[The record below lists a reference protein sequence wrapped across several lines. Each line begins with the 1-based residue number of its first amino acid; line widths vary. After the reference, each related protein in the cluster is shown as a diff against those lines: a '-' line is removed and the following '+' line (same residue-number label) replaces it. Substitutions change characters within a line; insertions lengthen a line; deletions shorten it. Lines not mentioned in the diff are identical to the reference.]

1 MSEEFSLTMRQR
13 VCPVCGSPNRIAA
26 DQGLARDKTPEYLRT
41 VGEVLK
47 FEISDF
53 AELLV
58 DIKCVDCNSVYVD
71 PRPSDRLLNQVYIRN
86 APIHHAGWSRFT
98 KAFLGED
105 SDDQLITAVRK
116 YLLRENLVPSS
127 YLEVGC
133 PFNGL
138 GLSFTN
144 PAQLRA
150 AVVDRSSSRDHY
162 SSSTRRR
169 ILRHS
174 TSLARVEMRL
184 QELLA
189 KSWLKLQPFR
199 RPQGLP
205 RRVQQPA
212 VEITLLAEFS
222 TNRWM
227 VECRGFGMS
236 CINAAGV
243 AMSATTISRE
253 QMKEIPANSFDLGG
267 LFNTLDHSDQPLELL
282 QLLTRTCKRLI
293 FAGHSMREA
302 HLQHRF
308 AFTSDT
314 IPLLCEKLSVDCRNL
329 SSELTE
335 AADGWHVFLIDCESV
350 VGL

>member
-1 MSEEFSLTMRQR
+1 MGEEFSLTTRQH
-13 VCPVCGSPNRIAA
+13 VCPVCGSPNRTVTNN
-26 DQGLARDKTPEYLRT
+26 GLARDKIPEYLRV

-47 FEISDF
+47 FEYSDF

-58 DIKCVDCNSVYVD
+58 DVKCVDCKSVYVD
-71 PRPSDRLLNQVYIRN
+71 PRASDRLLNQVYIRN

-98 KAFLGED
+98 KALLGED
-105 SDDQLITAVRK
+105 PDDELITSVQK
-116 YLLRENLVPSS
+116 YLFRENLVPRS

-138 GLSFTN
+138 GLSLTN
-144 PAQLRA
+144 PAQLRS
-150 AVVDRSSSRDHY
+150 AVVDRSNSRDYY

-169 ILRHS
+169 VFRYS
-174 TSLARVEMRL
+174 TCLARIETRL

-189 KSWLKLQPFR
+189 RSWMRFQSFR
-199 RPQGLP
+199 RPQALP
-205 RRVQQPA
+205 MRVDLQP

-227 VECRGFGMS
+227 VECRGYGMS
-236 CINAAGV
+236 CINAAG
-243 AMSATTISRE
+243 AALSATTISRE
-253 QMKEIPANSFDLGG
+253 QLNEIPANCFDLGG

-282 QLLTRTCKRLI
+282 QMLTRTCKRLI

-308 AFTSDT
+308 AFASET
-314 IPLLCEKLSVDCRNL
+314 IPILCEKLSVDCRDL
-329 SSELTE
+329 ASELGD
-335 AADGWHVFLIDCESV
+335 AANGWHVFLIDSESIV
-350 VGL
+350 TI